1 MDLEG
6 QPEKD
11 ASQNAE
17 QGALNQ
23 FVTEPIYPVTIFVK
37 IAFD

>member
-6 QPEKD
+6 QPARD

-17 QGALNQ
+17 QGGLNQ
-23 FVTEPIYPVTIFVK
+23 SVTEPTL
-37 IAFD
+37 

>member
-17 QGALNQ
+17 QGGLNQ
-23 FVTEPIYPVTIFVK
+23 SVTEPTF
-37 IAFD
+37 

>member
-17 QGALNQ
+17 QGVLNQ
-23 FVTEPIYPVTIFVK
+23 SVTEPIL
-37 IAFD
+37 

>member
-6 QPEKD
+6 QPVRD

-17 QGALNQ
+17 QGGLNQ
-23 FVTEPIYPVTIFVK
+23 SVTEPIFIRG
-37 IAFD
+37 

>member
-6 QPEKD
+6 QPVRD

-17 QGALNQ
+17 LGGLNQ
-23 FVTEPIYPVTIFVK
+23 SVTEPIL
-37 IAFD
+37 

>member
-17 QGALNQ
+17 QGGLNQ
-23 FVTEPIYPVTIFVK
+23 SVTEPII
-37 IAFD
+37 

>member
-17 QGALNQ
+17 QGGLNQ
-23 FVTEPIYPVTIFVK
+23 SVTEPTL
-37 IAFD
+37 

>member
-6 QPEKD
+6 QPVRD

-17 QGALNQ
+17 QGGLNQ
-23 FVTEPIYPVTIFVK
+23 SVTEPTFLLPR
-37 IAFD
+37 